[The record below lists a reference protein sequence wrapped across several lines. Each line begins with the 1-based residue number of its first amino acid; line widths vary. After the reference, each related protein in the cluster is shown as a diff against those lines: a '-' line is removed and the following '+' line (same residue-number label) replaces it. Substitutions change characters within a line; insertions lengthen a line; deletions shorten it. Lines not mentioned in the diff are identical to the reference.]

1 MNKEKLGL
9 YLHIPFCIKK
19 CAYCDFL
26 SRASKEEER
35 EDYVRALIGEIQ
47 SSGGISDE
55 YQVDTI
61 FLGGG
66 TPSLLQANQM
76 TRIME
81 AVYQT
86 FQVNKEAEITI
97 EVNPGTVDNQKL
109 RSYKEMGINR
119 ISFGLQSTDD
129 TELAALGRIH
139 TYQEFLESYRMAREI
154 GFANINIDLISG
166 IPKQTYKSWKEN
178 LKAAAALSPE
188 HISAYSLIVEEGTLF
203 YTMHENG
210 ALDLP
215 TEEEERLMYEQTAP
229 YLEEQGYRQYEI
241 SNYAKPGME
250 CRHNCR
256 YWERKDYLGLGI
268 GAASLIHETRFSNTE
283 DIQDYLSN
291 SQNLRAVRKNIET
304 LDRKAQIEEY
314 LFLGLR
320 MNCGISK
327 TEFRDC
333 FHANL
338 EEFYPNTVEQLLQE
352 GFLVQKEDRISLSR
366 KGISLSNRILAEFLL

>member
-47 SSGGISDE
+47 SSEGISDE

-166 IPKQTYKSWKEN
+166 IPKQTYKSWMEN